1 MEVRVLSAP
10 PTALC
15 PEQDYVRLHTDTD
28 PLDDTAVLVTLER
41 VTDRTKDGEAT
52 KRVRTLL
59 ARQRMSADAA
69 LVLATSYAEWKQV
82 PVVYADVAA
91 PQDG

>member
-1 MEVRVLSAP
+1 MEVRVLSASP
-10 PTALC
+10 VTPC

-28 PLDDTAVLVTLER
+28 PLDDTAVLVTIER

-59 ARQRMSADAA
+59 ARQRMSPDAA

-91 PQDG
+91 PEEG

>member
-1 MEVRVLSAP
+1 VLSASP
-10 PTALC
+10 ATGC

-28 PLDDTAVLVTLER
+28 PFDDTVVLATIER
-41 VTDRTKDGEAT
+41 VTDRTKDGERAR

-91 PQDG
+91 PEGR